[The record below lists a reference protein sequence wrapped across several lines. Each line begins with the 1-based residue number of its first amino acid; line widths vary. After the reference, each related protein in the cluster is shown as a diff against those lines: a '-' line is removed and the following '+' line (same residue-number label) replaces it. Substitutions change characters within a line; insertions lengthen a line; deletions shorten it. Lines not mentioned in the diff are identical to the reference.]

1 MKKIKQ
7 IKLEDILV
15 LFIILCPILDMLS
28 FIFRNH
34 FGTSKSPSTFLRPLI
49 PVVAIVIIFFKN
61 KIKLKLFIGFCIYAI
76 YGIIHLILYK
86 LNITGISY
94 GTLSHEAQYIINYSY
109 MILNLFI
116 YIFMF
121 YKKDTAKLKNG
132 VLIALAIY
140 IISIYISILTGTS
153 SSTYVEGMGYKGW
166 FEQGNSL
173 SSIFM
178 LGLLLIM
185 PLGKNKKYIK
195 YLLPLLIL
203 IGIFLTTLIG
213 TRVGMF
219 GFVLVCIAYIAI
231 EASIAIKNKLKL
243 NKKVIIVLSLIAIVL
258 IGIVVFAGST
268 TLQRRKHLESIENN
282 IIDST
287 TGEASHIGGDILK
300 FKEEIEAGV
309 TEEGKYS
316 EAEKQSIL
324 ELYEF
329 ANEHNVKNTD
339 RRTQQLAYNVF
350 LVKNQRSLPLILF
363 GNGHLN
369 NYGELILEMEIP
381 AFLLNFGIIGFVLYF
396 VPFLSIFI
404 YGVYIF
410 LKKFKVVDTEF
421 MMYLVGCFVAFAL
434 SFFAGYTFFNS
445 STMMIII
452 VLNIMLLNKCEEMK
466 KLGDIK

>member
-1 MKKIKQ
+1 MKKIKE

>member
-1 MKKIKQ
+1 MKKLKE

-34 FGTSKSPSTFLRPLI
+34 FETPKSPSTFLRPLI
-49 PVVAIVIIFFKN
+49 PAIAIAIIFFKN
-61 KIKLKLFIGFCIYAI
+61 KIKLKLFIGFCIYAV
-76 YGIIHLILYK
+76 YGLIHLILYK
-86 LNITGISY
+86 LNITGITH
-94 GTLSHEAQYIINYSY
+94 GTLSHEAQYIINYSF
-109 MILNLFI
+109 MILNLF
-116 YIFMF
+116 
-121 YKKDTAKLKNG
+121 
-132 VLIALAIY
+132 IY

-166 FEQGNSL
+166 IEQGNSL
-173 SSIFM
+173 SSIFI
-178 LGLLLIM
+178 LGLLLLM

-195 YLLPLLIL
+195 YLLPLLVL

-243 NKKVIIVLSLIAIVL
+243 NKKVIIALSLIAVVL
-258 IGIVVFAGST
+258 VGIVIFVGST
-268 TLQRRKHLESIENN
+268 TLQRRKHLGSIEND

-287 TGEASHIGGDILK
+287 TGEASHIGGDILR
-300 FKEEIEAGV
+300 FKEEIESGV
-309 TEEGKYS
+309 TEEGKFS
-316 EAEKQSIL
+316 EAEKKSIL

-329 ANEHNVKNTD
+329 ANKHNVKNTD
-339 RRTQQLAYNVF
+339 RRTQQLAYNFF
-350 LVKNQRSLPLILF
+350 LVKNQKSLQLILF

-381 AFLLNFGIIGFVLYF
+381 AFFLNFGIIGFVLYF

-410 LKKFKVVDTEF
+410 FKKFKEVDTEF
-421 MMYLVGCFVAFAL
+421 MMYLLGCFVAFAL

-452 VLNIMLLNKCEEMK
+452 VMNVLLLNKCKEFKNIE
-466 KLGDIK
+466 

>member
-1 MKKIKQ
+1 MKKLKE

-28 FIFRNH
+28 FLFRNH
-34 FGTSKSPSTFLRPLI
+34 FGTSKSPSTFIRPLI
-49 PVVAIVIIFFKN
+49 PAIAIAIIFFKN

-76 YGIIHLILYK
+76 YGVIHLILYK

-94 GTLSHEAQYIINYSY
+94 GSIAHEAQYIINYSY

-116 YIFMF
+116 YIFIF
-121 YKKDTAKLKNG
+121 YKKDTFKLKNG
-132 VLIALAIY
+132 VLVALAIY
-140 IISIYISILTGTS
+140 IVSIYIAILTGTS

-178 LGLLLIM
+178 LGLLLLM

-195 YLLPLLIL
+195 YLLPLLLL

-219 GFVLVCIAYIAI
+219 GFALVCITYIAI

-243 NKKVIIVLSLIAIVL
+243 NKKVITVLGIIAIAV
-258 IGIVVFAGST
+258 ICIVIFAGST

-282 IIDST
+282 IIDSS
-287 TGEASHIGGDILK
+287 TGEASHIGGDILR
-300 FKEEIEAGV
+300 FKEEIESGIN
-309 TEEGKYS
+309 EEWKFS
-316 EAEKQSIL
+316 EAEKKSIL
-324 ELYEF
+324 ELYKF
-329 ANEHNVKNTD
+329 ANAHNVKNTD
-339 RRTQQLAYNVF
+339 RRTQQLVYNF
-350 LVKNQRSLPLILF
+350 YLVKNQKSLPLILF

-381 AFLLNFGIIGFVLYF
+381 AFLFNFGIIGFILYF
-396 VPFLSIFI
+396 VPFLSIFT

-410 LKKFKVVDTEF
+410 FKKFKQVDTEF
-421 MMYLVGCFVAFAL
+421 MMYLIGCFVAFAL

-452 VLNIMLLNKCEEMK
+452 LMNVLLINKCIELK
-466 KLGDIK
+466 NT

>member
-1 MKKIKQ
+1 MKKLKE

-28 FIFRNH
+28 FLFRNH

-49 PVVAIVIIFFKN
+49 PAIAIAIIFFRN
-61 KIKLKLFIGFCIYAI
+61 KIKLKLFIGFSIYAV
-76 YGIIHLILYK
+76 YGVIHLILYK
-86 LNITGISY
+86 LNITRISH

-121 YKKDTAKLKNG
+121 YKKDTVKLKKG

-140 IISIYISILTGTS
+140 ILSIYISILTGTS
-153 SSTYVEGMGYKGW
+153 SNTYVEGMGYKGW

-178 LGLLLIM
+178 LGLLLLM
-185 PLGKNKKYIK
+185 PLGKNKKYVK
-195 YLLPLLIL
+195 YLLPLLVL

-219 GFVLVCIAYIAI
+219 GFVLVCMTYIAVEI
-231 EASIAIKNKLKL
+231 FMTIKNKLKL
-243 NKKVIIVLSLIAIVL
+243 NKKVIIVLGVIAIAV
-258 IGIVVFAGST
+258 IGIVIFAGST

-287 TGEASHIGGDILK
+287 TGEASHIGGDILR
-300 FKEEIEAGV
+300 FKEEIESGV
-309 TEEGKYS
+309 TEDGKFS
-316 EAEKQSIL
+316 EAEKKSIL

-329 ANEHNVKNTD
+329 ANKHNVKNTD
-339 RRTQQLAYNVF
+339 RRTQQLVYNF
-350 LVKNQRSLPLILF
+350 YLAKNQKSLPLVLF

-396 VPFLSIFI
+396 VPFFSIFV

-410 LKKFKVVDTEF
+410 FKKFKQIDTEF
-421 MMYLVGCFVAFAL
+421 IMYLIGCFVAFAL

-452 VLNIMLLNKCEEMK
+452 VMNVFMINKCVELKNME
-466 KLGDIK
+466 

>member
-1 MKKIKQ
+1 MKKLKQ

-49 PVVAIVIIFFKN
+49 PAIAIAIIFFKN
-61 KIKLKLFIGFCIYAI
+61 KIKLKLFIGFCIYVV
-76 YGIIHLILYK
+76 YGLIHLILYK

-94 GTLSHEAQYIINYSY
+94 GTLSHEAQYTINYSY

-121 YKKDTAKLKNG
+121 YKKDTTKLKNG

-178 LGLLLIM
+178 LGLLLLM

-195 YLLPLLIL
+195 YLLPLLLL

-243 NKKVIIVLSLIAIVL
+243 NKKIIIVLSLIAIVL
-258 IGIVVFAGST
+258 IGVVVFAGST
-268 TLQRRKHLESIENN
+268 TLQRRKHLESIEND
-282 IIDST
+282 IIDSS

-300 FKEEIEAGV
+300 FKEEIESGV
-309 TEEGKYS
+309 TEEGKFS
-316 EAEKQSIL
+316 EAEKKSIL

-329 ANEHNVKNTD
+329 ANKHNVKNTD
-339 RRTQQLAYNVF
+339 RRTQQLAYNIF
-350 LVKNQRSLPLILF
+350 LVKNQKSLPLILF

-396 VPFLSIFI
+396 VPFLAIFVYGVSIF
-404 YGVYIF
+404 F
-410 LKKFKVVDTEF
+410 KKFKIVDTEF
-421 MMYLVGCFVAFAL
+421 MMYLAGCFVAFAL

-452 VLNIMLLNKCEEMK
+452 VMNVLLINKCIELKSTE
-466 KLGDIK
+466 

>member
-1 MKKIKQ
+1 MKKLKE

-49 PVVAIVIIFFKN
+49 PAILMAIIFFKN
-61 KIKLKLFIGFCIYAI
+61 KIKLKLFIGFCIYAV

-178 LGLLLIM
+178 LGLLLLM

-195 YLLPLLIL
+195 YLLPLLLL

-243 NKKVIIVLSLIAIVL
+243 NKKVIIVLGLMAIVL
-258 IGIVVFAGST
+258 VGIVVFAGST
-268 TLQRRKHLESIENN
+268 TLQRRKHLESIEND
-282 IIDST
+282 IIDSS

-300 FKEEIEAGV
+300 FKEEIESGI
-309 TEEGKYS
+309 TEEGKFS
-316 EAEKQSIL
+316 EAEKKSIL

-329 ANEHNVKNTD
+329 ANKHNVKNTD
-339 RRTQQLAYNVF
+339 RRTQQLAYNIF
-350 LVKNQRSLPLILF
+350 LVKNQRSMPLILF

-410 LKKFKVVDTEF
+410 FKQFKVIDTEF

-445 STMMIII
+445 STMMMII
-452 VLNIMLLNKCEEMK
+452 VMNVLLINKCEEFK
-466 KLGDIK
+466 SIE

>member
-1 MKKIKQ
+1 MKKLKE

-34 FGTSKSPSTFLRPLI
+34 FGISKSPSTFIRPLI
-49 PVVAIVIIFFKN
+49 PLIAIAIIFFKN
-61 KIKLKLFIGFCIYAI
+61 KIKLKLFIGFCIYAF
-76 YGIIHLILYK
+76 YGLIHLILYK

-121 YKKDTAKLKNG
+121 YKKDTTTKLKNS

-153 SSTYVEGMGYKGW
+153 SSTYVEGIGYKGW

-178 LGLLLIM
+178 LGLLLLM
-185 PLGKNKKYIK
+185 PLGKDKKYIK
-195 YLLPLLIL
+195 YLLPLLLL

-219 GFVLVCIAYIAI
+219 GFVLVCITYIAI

-243 NKKVIIVLSLIAIVL
+243 NKKVIIVLSLIAIAL
-258 IGIVVFAGST
+258 IGVVVFAGST
-268 TLQRRKHLESIENN
+268 TLQRRKHLESIEND
-282 IIDST
+282 IIDSS

-300 FKEEIEAGV
+300 FKEEINSGV
-309 TEEGKYS
+309 TEEGKFS
-316 EAEKQSIL
+316 EAEKKSIL

-329 ANEHNVKNTD
+329 ANKHNVKNTD
-339 RRTQQLAYNVF
+339 RRTQQLVYNFF
-350 LVKNQRSLPLILF
+350 LVKNQKSLPLILF

-410 LKKFKVVDTEF
+410 FKKFKIVDVEF

-452 VLNIMLLNKCEEMK
+452 VTNVLLINKIQELK
-466 KLGDIK
+466 NTQ

>member
-1 MKKIKQ
+1 MKKLKE

-34 FGTSKSPSTFLRPLI
+34 FETPKSPSTFLRPLI
-49 PVVAIVIIFFKN
+49 PVIAIAIIFFKN
-61 KIKLKLFIGFCIYAI
+61 KKKFKLFIGFCIYGI
-76 YGIIHLILYK
+76 YGVIHLILYK
-86 LNITGISY
+86 LNITGITH
-94 GTLSHEAQYIINYSY
+94 GTISHEAQYIVNYSF

-116 YIFMF
+116 YIFIF

-178 LGLLLIM
+178 LGLLLVM

-195 YLLPLLIL
+195 YLLPLLLL

-243 NKKVIIVLSLIAIVL
+243 NKKVIIVLSLISVVL

-268 TLQRRKHLESIENN
+268 TIQRRKHLESIEND
-282 IIDST
+282 IIDSS
-287 TGEASHIGGDILK
+287 TGEASHIGGDILR
-300 FKEEIEAGV
+300 FKEEIESGV
-309 TEEGKYS
+309 TEPEKFS
-316 EAEKQSIL
+316 EAEKKSIL

-329 ANEHNVKNTD
+329 ANKHNVKNTD
-339 RRTQQLAYNVF
+339 RRTQQLAYNIF
-350 LVKNQRSLPLILF
+350 LVKNQKSLSLMLF

-381 AFLLNFGIIGFVLYF
+381 AFLLNFGIIGFILYF
-396 VPFLSIFI
+396 VPFLSIFA

-410 LKKFKVVDTEF
+410 FKKFKTVDAEF
-421 MMYLVGCFVAFAL
+421 MMYLLGSFVAFAL

-452 VLNIMLLNKCEEMK
+452 VINVLLLNKCEE
-466 KLGDIK
+466 IKNIK